1 MIFAAHFFMSPPRL
15 RRLLPPF
22 PSWILAVALS
32 TGVARAQPV
41 PEPKPAAG
49 PADSVGP
56 ITLRDESIDQVLALL
71 ERWTGKTILRP
82 QALPAATITLT
93 MKGSVTREEA
103 IRALETVLTMNGIAI
118 SPLDDKFL
126 KVTALASAKSEA
138 PELINGSTLALPPSG
153 RIVSKVFQLD
163 FLRVSE
169 FMPLIAPLLNPG
181 AGSPPVVFEKANA
194 ALVTDSLTN
203 LQRIETLVARLDQ
216 PLLAGMQS
224 KFYPL
229 HFAKASDVV
238 AKMHAILSGPL
249 QNQIGTA
256 TTFNADDRTNQI
268 ILVADLRQQVFFDEL
283 IAKLDTKSDPNTRN
297 EVIQLKHAT
306 ASDVADVLS
315 KLVSGQNAA
324 SKTAGQENLA
334 RSSQTPA
341 SVSQPPGSPAAPTPA
356 PAPVA
361 AAAAAV
367 GLASVEAGGNQFSP
381 LLTILADNRSN
392 SLVVSGTVDDLR
404 LIRELISKIDI
415 LLAQVRIE
423 VIIAEVTLSDTDSS
437 GITALNLTVATSPT
451 TGKTGIT
458 NFDTGTIA
466 NGIAGWNI
474 TGGVVNPL
482 AFNAA
487 MGNTGQKHNVKIL
500 SAPTIVT
507 THNKQ
512 AQFAV
517 TQQQPIITGSQSSLV
532 TAGSAPVTSSTVS
545 YKDIGI
551 TLKVTPLIGDDGSVQ
566 LTIDQIVDDV
576 ISNVTIDG
584 NVQPVIGHREANS
597 FVNVNDGQMIVL
609 GGLQR
614 SSRSNDRTKLGFLF
628 EIPIL
633 SQLLGGRGHDTE
645 RTELLLFIRPHVLKP
660 EEGTADTN
668 RKIDELSSKKDI
680 KQFLVDPD
688 PTKQPKESLLEK
700 VK

>member
-1 MIFAAHFFMSPPRL
+1 LLAFAL
-15 RRLLPPF
+15 T
-22 PSWILAVALS
+22 
-32 TGVARAQPV
+32 TGTSRAQPL
-41 PEPKPAAG
+41 PEPKPAAS
-49 PADSVGP
+49 PTDSVGP

-93 MKGSVTREEA
+93 LKGSVTREEA
-103 IRALETVLTMNGIAI
+103 IRALETLLTMNGIAI
-118 SPLDDKFL
+118 SPLDGKFL

-138 PELINGSTLALPPSG
+138 PELITGSTLGLPPSG
-153 RIVSKVFQLD
+153 RIVSKVFQLE
-163 FLRVSE
+163 FLRVAE
-169 FMPLIAPLLNPG
+169 FMPQIASLLNPG

-194 ALVTDSLTN
+194 ALITDSLTN
-203 LQRIETLVARLDQ
+203 IQRIEALVARLDQ
-216 PLLAGMQS
+216 PLLAGLQS

-238 AKMHAILSGPL
+238 TRMHSILSGPL

-256 TTFNADDRTNQI
+256 TSYNADDRTNQI
-268 ILVADLRQQVFFDEL
+268 ILVADVRQQVFFDEL
-283 IAKLDTKSDPNTRN
+283 ISKLDTKSDPNTRN
-297 EVIQLKHAT
+297 EVIQLKHA
-306 ASDVADVLS
+306 AAKDVASVLS
-315 KLVSGQNAA
+315 SLVSGQNNAA
-324 SKTAGQENLA
+324 KVAGQENLS
-334 RSSQTPA
+334 RPTQT
-341 SVSQPPGSPAAPTPA
+341 SVSQPPGAPAAPTPAA

-361 AAAAAV
+361 AAAAAAV
-367 GLASVEAGGNQFSP
+367 GLASTEAGGNQFSTI
-381 LLTILADNRSN
+381 LTILADDRSN
-392 SLVVSGTVDDLR
+392 SLVVSGTVDDPR
-404 LIRELISKIDI
+404 LIRDLIAKIDV

-437 GITALNLTVATSPT
+437 GITALNLTVATNAA
-451 TGKTGIT
+451 GKTGIT
-458 NFDTGTIA
+458 NFDTGTAA

-482 AFNAA
+482 SFNAA

-566 LTIDQIVDDV
+566 LTIDQVVDDV

-614 SSRSNDRTKLGFLF
+614 TSRSNDRTKLGFLF

-633 SQLLGGRGHDTE
+633 SQLLGGRAHDTE
-645 RTELLLFIRPHVLKP
+645 RTELLLFIRPHVLQP
-660 EEGTADTN
+660 TEGTADTN
-668 RKIDELSSKKDI
+668 KKIDELSSRKDI

-688 PTKQPKESLLEK
+688 PAKQPKESLGEK
-700 VK
+700 IK